1 MNNIYVEN
9 YNLPESCWKCECLKD
24 GDETGFYCSLSAF
37 DNNEDYRE
45 VDVRHPK
52 CPLKSISTKL
62 AEERKKVVQEIR
74 EPIIKSLEN
83 GVVRK
88 DPKSSNRNLRDII
101 LFQMLDI
108 LDQIERGK

>member
-1 MNNIYVEN
+1 MNNIYVDE
-9 YNLPESCWKCECLKD
+9 LPIKVAQRVIYFED
-24 GDETGFYCSLSAF
+24 GKLNCVELMF
-37 DNNEDYRE
+37 DSSYEPEEIKLITDR
-45 VDVRHPK
+45 
-52 CPLKSISTKL
+52 L

-88 DPKSSNRNLRDII
+88 NPKSSNTNLRDII